1 MGAAAVAVALIAG
14 GPAPPAAGAPA
25 EDVSRIAVSFAVK
38 NTNRSTL
45 PCRTDEL
52 DYAIAGEVIG
62 PARLLSSPRDLTATL
77 YLHEFSFGKFFWSF
91 RDVDGYDHAA
101 EMARAG
107 HVSVI
112 VDRLGYDDSGHPP
125 GSSTCFG
132 AQADMAA
139 QLVRQLKE
147 GTYAT
152 AGGGSSIP
160 FDRVILAGHSVGGGT
175 AELAAHSF
183 ADLGLP
189 GLILFAW
196 ADQGYSSRAI
206 QQSLAQG
213 ADCAPGGEPAE
224 TGAPGGYA
232 FYGRSEADFRENV
245 FRDTDPA
252 VVEAATRRR
261 NRDPCGD
268 NATLARMAVV
278 NAVGV
283 GSLTVPVLLAFG
295 DRDAVFESGAAD
307 TQTRLFRSSRDVTLR
322 RFAGAGHALMLERVA
337 PAVRSTVAE
346 WLDGHGFGSPRVQ
359 VAGEVQA
366 RSGPASVAAGLPE
379 TGPRSSPVAGIILVA
394 IGLAGAR
401 RKRIGTFV
409 RSCRAKRVEADRR

>member
-1 MGAAAVAVALIAG
+1 MPARKGTGAAAVVVAIVAACLG
-14 GPAPPAAGAPA
+14 GPTAGASP
-25 EDVSRIAVSFAVK
+25 EEVSRIQVSFAVK

-45 PCRTDEL
+45 LCRPDEL
-52 DYAIAGEVIG
+52 DYTIVGEVVG
-62 PARLLSSPRDLTATL
+62 PASLLRSPHGLTATL

-91 RDVDGYDHAA
+91 QDVAGYDYVA

-139 QLVRQLKE
+139 QVVRQLKG

-152 AGGGSSIP
+152 AGGGPSIR
-160 FDRVILAGHSVGGGT
+160 FDRLILAGHSVGGGT

-183 ADLGLP
+183 ADLGLS

-232 FYGRSEADFRENV
+232 FYGRSEADFQENV

-252 VVEAATRRR
+252 VVDAATRRR

-295 DRDAVFESGAAD
+295 DRDAVFDSGAAD
-307 TQTRLFRSSRDVTLR
+307 TQARLFRSSRDVTLR
-322 RFAGAGHALMLERVA
+322 RFPGAGHALMLERVA
-337 PAVRSTVAE
+337 PQVRSATAE
-346 WLDGHGFGSPRVQ
+346 WLADHEFGTPRVQ
-359 VAGEVQA
+359 VAGEVRA
-366 RSGPASVAAGLPE
+366 RSGPSTVAAGLPA
-379 TGPRSSPVAGIILVA
+379 TGPSPSPVAGSALIA
-394 IGLAGAR
+394 IAA
-401 RKRIGTFV
+401 GTFV